1 MNRAGS
7 FFRAALCASLL
18 FVSGLHNAMAQLSDS
33 SASPQLLAELAATN
47 FTPEEQR
54 NVDRLLEYMKT
65 DRISPEVL
73 REYYVENPVFH
84 RMGAVE
90 LPKLTGADYSGE
102 GIPDRSDTIVDLVAK
117 GDRVAMIFH
126 IKGTHTG
133 TFFGVPPTDNPIDIF
148 EVAFLRFEEGKIA
161 ESWWALDELGL
172 ISQMGVASPLDAQ

>member
-1 MNRAGS
+1 MNRAKS
-7 FFRAALCASLL
+7 FLGAAICASLL
-18 FVSGLHNAMAQLSDS
+18 FVSGLYDAVAQFSDS
-33 SASPQLLAELAATN
+33 SVSPQLLAEISATN
-47 FTPEEQR
+47 FTSEERR

-73 REYYVENPVFH
+73 SEYYVENPVFH

-117 GDRVAMIFH
+117 GDRIAMIFH

-133 TFFGVPPTDNPIDIF
+133 TLFGVLATDNPIDIF
-148 EVAFLRFEEGKIA
+148 EVAFLRFEEGKIV

-172 ISQMGVASPLDAQ
+172 ITQMGVAAPLDVQ

>member
-1 MNRAGS
+1 MNRAKS
-7 FFRAALCASLL
+7 FSEAAICASLL
-18 FVSGLHNAMAQLSDS
+18 FVSGLHDAMAQLSDS
-33 SASPQLLAELAATN
+33 SISPELLAEITATN
-47 FTPEEQR
+47 FTAEERR

-117 GDRVAMIFH
+117 GDQIAMIFH
-126 IKGTHTG
+126 IRGTHTG
-133 TFFGVPPTDNPIDIF
+133 TLFGVPPTDKPIDIY

-172 ISQMGVASPLDAQ
+172 LTQMGVAAPLNVQ